1 MTSTSFESTNDAVL
15 QSIVVSPNVAYSPL
29 TLVTKNDAVVYKRE
43 LQSQFNMGNSDK
55 RKDKTTNKVCQ
66 QPYYEEVLT
75 QGMLNKVGTE
85 DEKEIRRKQFPR
97 SQSPEYTE
105 ITSRGKHLTRETSAD
120 KERHRH
126 NLGENCQSSTTP
138 FTPITDKV
146 STNMHTSARSTCD
159 SDLQVS
165 PNVAY
170 FSLPLVAKGNAVV
183 MYKENVQIQ
192 MGKSEKRKHSTIDEW
207 PYYDEV
213 STKCKFI
220 KVGTEEKEELQ
231 RKQFPRSQSPEYTE
245 ITTRGKHLTRETSEE
260 VNKEKHY
267 YDNLTFTVGENAPC
281 TGKVEYSTPHSH
293 HLVQG
298 INNHSRLATVRED
311 V

>member
-15 QSIVVSPNVAYSPL
+15 QSILVSPNVAYSPL

-43 LQSQFNMGNSDK
+43 LQSQFSMGNSDK
-55 RKDKTTNKVCQ
+55 RKDKATNKVCQ
-66 QPYYEEVLT
+66 PPYYDEVST

-105 ITSRGKHLTRETSAD
+105 ITSRGKHLTRETSED
-120 KERHRH
+120 KEKHRH
-126 NLGENCQSSTTP
+126 NLGENCQSFTTP
-138 FTPITDKV
+138 FTPITDRI

-183 MYKENVQIQ
+183 VYKENDQIQ
-192 MGKSEKRKHSTIDEW
+192 TEKSEKRKHSTMDQRS
-207 PYYDEV
+207 YYEEV
-213 STKCKFI
+213 STKGKFI
-220 KVGTEEKEELQ
+220 KVGTEEEKELQ

-245 ITTRGKHLTRETSEE
+245 ITTRGKQLTRETSEE
-260 VNKEKHY
+260 KEKHY
-267 YDNLTFTVGENAPC
+267 YDNLGTTVGENAPC
-281 TGKVEYSTPHSH
+281 TDEVEYSSPHSH

-298 INNHSRLATVRED
+298 INIHSRLATVRED
-311 V
+311 I